1 MTVSNPQGEK
11 TSARRT
17 KLSKRRK
24 RKLRNTL
31 INESKNTFEP
41 QQAVSY
47 FGDHLPKRLD
57 LGQDAILIHD
67 YKR

>member
-41 QQAVSY
+41 QRAVSY

-57 LGQDAILIHD
+57 PGQDAILIHD